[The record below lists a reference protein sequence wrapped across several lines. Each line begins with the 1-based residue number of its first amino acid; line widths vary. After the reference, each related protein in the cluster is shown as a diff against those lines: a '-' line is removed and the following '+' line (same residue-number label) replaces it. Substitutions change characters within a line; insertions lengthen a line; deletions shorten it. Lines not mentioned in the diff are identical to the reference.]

1 MALKPKI
8 VKSCGHSGCALNTL
22 QCCGCE
28 DTRPVAKFYP
38 CYIDGMGYTTNNKDQ
53 TRFKDY
59 CPPCRKQFQRLRPGM
74 KRCSCGVVSC
84 DLTTEKC
91 CVCLDPRY
99 RSLPCNRLIPGK
111 WSRGYCPTC
120 KDRLTLLPTLRE
132 LRKSRTQVP
141 SPDNRTGSTSSSQ
154 VSNNSVSTPMPEKI
168 TALATPLQAQLVP
181 TDTAVAIESESNVPS
196 SEAPLKDGPT
206 AVVSEFSDVA
216 DYEIVSQ
223 ADVSCA
229 VQATS
234 GLDTCVKMG
243 KSVGGWFSWR

>member
-38 CYIDGMGYTTNNKDQ
+38 CYIDGLGYTMNSKDQ

-91 CVCLDPRY
+91 CVCLDQRY
-99 RSLPCNRLIPGK
+99 RSLPCNRLIPGS
-111 WSRGYCPTC
+111 WSRDYCPSC
-120 KDRLTLLPTLRE
+120 KDRLLPTLRE

-141 SPDNRTGSTSSSQ
+141 SPNNGTGSTSPSQ
-154 VSNNSVSTPMPEKI
+154 GSTNSVSTPTTEKPNPLP
-168 TALATPLQAQLVP
+168 TSLQAQLVP
-181 TDTAVAIESESNVPS
+181 TDTAVTIEPESRVPL
-196 SEAPLKDGPT
+196 SEAPLKDSPT
-206 AVVSEFSDVA
+206 KVVSEFGDVA
-216 DYEIVSQ
+216 DYEIVSH
-223 ADVSCA
+223 ADVACA
-229 VQATS
+229 VQATL
-234 GLDTCVKMG
+234 GLD
-243 KSVGGWFSWR
+243 

>member
-1 MALKPKI
+1 
-8 VKSCGHSGCALNTL
+8 
-22 QCCGCE
+22 
-28 DTRPVAKFYP
+28 
-38 CYIDGMGYTTNNKDQ
+38 
-53 TRFKDY
+53 
-59 CPPCRKQFQRLRPGM
+59 
-74 KRCSCGVVSC
+74 
-84 DLTTEKC
+84 
-91 CVCLDPRY
+91 
-99 RSLPCNRLIPGK
+99 
-111 WSRGYCPTC
+111 
-120 KDRLTLLPTLRE
+120 
-132 LRKSRTQVP
+132 
-141 SPDNRTGSTSSSQ
+141 
-154 VSNNSVSTPMPEKI
+154 MPEKI